1 MSTDSNNY
9 TSEEKAK
16 IALEAASA
24 SEGELNE
31 IADRHNVTVAELRQW
46 IEESGAEDVTSPDAD
61 EDDSVTL
68 EVSGNFANDFDYGAT
83 FDNLDYKTLFYWSIF
98 GTSII
103 VLFVVAIFFIFVY
116 TFQGMDRETSERS
129 LYYDINELQ
138 EQEHMRLNSFGVV
151 DLEEG
156 IYHIPIDS
164 AISQIAEDSE

>member
-1 MSTDSNNY
+1 MNTHSNKF

-24 SEGELNE
+24 SDEELNE
-31 IADRHNVTVAELRQW
+31 IAERHNVTVAEIRQW
-46 IEESGAEDVTSPDAD
+46 VDETGADDVTAPDAD
-61 EDDSVTL
+61 EDDSITL
-68 EVSGNFANDFDYGAT
+68 DASGEFADDFDYGAT
-83 FDNLDYKTLFYWSIF
+83 FDNLDYRTLFYWSIF
-98 GTSII
+98 GTTII
-103 VLFVVAIFFIFVY
+103 GLFVVAIFFIFVY

-129 LYYDINELQ
+129 QYYNINELQ
-138 EQEHMRLNSFGVV
+138 EQDHTRLNSFGVV

>member
-1 MSTDSNNY
+1 MNTHSNKF

-24 SEGELNE
+24 SEEELNE
-31 IADRHNVTVAELRQW
+31 IAERHKVTV
-46 IEESGAEDVTSPDAD
+46 EEIKRWVEETGAADVTAPDAD
-61 EDDSVTL
+61 EEVSVTL

-83 FDNLDYKTLFYWSIF
+83 FDNLDYKTLFYWSTF
-98 GTSII
+98 GTVII
-103 VLFVVAIFFIFVY
+103 GLFVVAIFFIFVY

-129 LYYDINELQ
+129 LYYNINELQ
-138 EQEHMRLNSFGVV
+138 ERDHMRLNSFGVV

>member
-1 MSTDSNNY
+1 MNSHSNKF

-24 SEGELNE
+24 TEEELNE
-31 IADRHNVTVAELRQW
+31 IAERHNVTVAEIKRW
-46 IEESGAEDVTSPDAD
+46 VEETGAADVTAPDAD
-61 EDDSVTL
+61 EDDK
-68 EVSGNFANDFDYGAT
+68 VSLVVSNEFGDDFDYGAT

-103 VLFVVAIFFIFVY
+103 GLFVVAIFFIFVY
-116 TFQGMDRETSERS
+116 TFQGMDRDASERS
-129 LYYDINELQ
+129 LYYNINELQ
-138 EQEHMRLNSFGVV
+138 EQDHIRLNSFGVV